1 MKKLSIDVEKC
12 VSCGACAA
20 NCPDHFEIRDDG
32 KAHLKEAEVIDGLE
46 VKEVD
51 ENEAG
56 ISDAVN
62 GCPVQA
68 IELKD

>member
-1 MKKLSIDVEKC
+1 MKKLIIDPEKC

-20 NCPDHFEIRDDG
+20 NCPDFFEIRDDG
-32 KAHLKEAEVIDGLE
+32 KAHLKEAEVLE
-46 VKEVD
+46 GKEIKEVD
-51 ENEAG
+51 ESQPG
-56 ISDAVN
+56 ISEAVN